1 MLYMCDALC
10 RVCISSGNASCVMS
24 TFLSCRG
31 IVLSCFFV
39 CVFSEPL
46 QLLGGGCR
54 DDAWNTGP
62 DSATELFRALET
74 NSTLRSLS
82 FHGLFVDF
90 FVVKV
95 LFLF

>member
-1 MLYMCDALC
+1 MRCIASVSAVATRLVSCRPFC
-10 RVCISSGNASCVMS
+10 RVEELY
-24 TFLSCRG
+24 FL
-31 IVLSCFFV
+31 VFFV

-82 FHGLFVDF
+82 FHGLFVDLF
-90 FVVKV
+90 LVKV

>member
-1 MLYMCDALC
+1 MATRLVLC
-10 RVCISSGNASCVMS
+10 RPFCRVKGLY
-24 TFLSCRG
+24 FL
-31 IVLSCFFV
+31 CFFR
-39 CVFSEPL
+39 CVFSEPS
-46 QLLGGGCR
+46 QLSGGGCR

-90 FVVKV
+90 FLVEVWFMLSAV
-95 LFLF
+95 QGLL